1 MTNTPPEC
9 VVEVTETVDMSANTK
24 RKQFKYVKRG
34 TPVPAWLQAHWKRI
48 PGAPQADTIEGRA
61 LLLRGM
67 HRGKK
72 ARWLK
77 SRPKLL
83 QALAWDLMVA
93 SLSEGMPPEPVKW
106 LMQLA
111 LGLPEQFT
119 AGDWTPSELDN
130 RGFRKG
136 GTDRAALY
144 AARLVERLYEKE
156 YGKQI
161 GPGPLA
167 KELKLVGYAV
177 PKPTIRK
184 WRQKNV
190 PTPGSAWFAGDD
202 EGEISREIVSRWRAA
217 DKKRLGIKTGS

>member
-9 VVEVTETVDMSANTK
+9 VVEVTETVDMSANTQ

-83 QALAWDLMVA
+83 QALAWDLMEA

-111 LGLPEQFT
+111 LGLPEQLT
-119 AGDWTPSELDN
+119 AGDWTPSD
-130 RGFRKG
+130 
-136 GTDRAALY
+136 
-144 AARLVERLYEKE
+144 
-156 YGKQI
+156 
-161 GPGPLA
+161 
-167 KELKLVGYAV
+167 
-177 PKPTIRK
+177 
-184 WRQKNV
+184 
-190 PTPGSAWFAGDD
+190 
-202 EGEISREIVSRWRAA
+202 
-217 DKKRLGIKTGS
+217 